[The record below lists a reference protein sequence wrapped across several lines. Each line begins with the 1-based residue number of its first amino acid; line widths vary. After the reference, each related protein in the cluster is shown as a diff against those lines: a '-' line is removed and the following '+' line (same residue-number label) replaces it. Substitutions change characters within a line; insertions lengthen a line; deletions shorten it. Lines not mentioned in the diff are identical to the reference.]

1 MREAGTDE
9 TGEMEEGPAA
19 ASDREW
25 GVAESE
31 EEGGAAESWEIRVKE
46 MIFWRERVVF
56 IARNFFFFFNNIRYG
71 SGSGRAGSGFYKN
84 PYPTRTRFRFFLK
97 NPNPT
102 LFLIG
107 SGKIR
112 PIRVGPDR
120 VPADRV
126 KIAIPN

>member
-1 MREAGTDE
+1 MCDDQFVNNFQIDQVVFQNFGVFVLKTLCLGMAIFARSAGTRS
-9 TGEMEEGPAA
+9 GPTLMG
-19 ASDREW
+19 RILP
-25 GVAESE
+25 GP
-31 EEGGAAESWEIRVKE
+31 IRN
-46 MIFWRERVVF
+46 RVG
-56 IARNFFFFFNNIRYG
+56 YG
-71 SGSGRAGSGFYKN
+71 FPKKN
-84 PYPTRTRFRFFLK
+84 PKRVRVGFGFFLK

>member
-31 EEGGAAESWEIRVKE
+31 GEGGAAESWEIRVRE

-56 IARNFFFFFNNIRYG
+56 IPRNFFFFLIILDAGRVRVGPGRGFKKTRTRPGPG
-71 SGSGRAGSGFYKN
+71 SGFFKKTQTRPYSLSDRVKSGPLGSGRTG
-84 PYPTRTRFRFFLK
+84 YPR
-97 NPNPT
+97 
-102 LFLIG
+102 IG
-107 SGKIR
+107 
-112 PIRVGPDR
+112 
-120 VPADRV
+120 
-126 KIAIPN
+126 